1 MINVFHIVSNKIW
14 SGPEQYAYDLALRLR
29 NDDNYYIEVVCKKS
43 EAVFNKFRSLEIPV
57 SILPLKGLTDL
68 DSPVR
73 FARLL
78 KRGQNIIHVHTFH
91 DAFAAIWAKHIAENP
106 NTRIV
111 LTLHGVNRPRINY
124 LSKKVYRDLDRIVFV
139 SQRSY
144 DEFVPRITRLDRKKC
159 VIVRDSV
166 LPARSEKLA
175 QGDPGFLRFDN
186 AYSSWSQTVPVL
198 QRALTEQ
205 SQYNGK
211 EFFNSAS
218 IIDVAKKAGYET
230 WWFSNQGRYGQ
241 FDSVITLVAKGAD
254 TAEWT
259 DDSYNFSDKY
269 DMVLLDYLKKV
280 DPTKNNFIVLHIM
293 GSHIYYNNRYPSDFM
308 KWKTEDGTGMATAVS
323 SYANSILY
331 TDFFLS
337 QVFGYAR
344 EHLNLQAMLYFS
356 DHGENLVIS
365 HNPDVFSFDMV
376 RIPMFVYLSPE
387 YQEALPEQS
396 AILRQRHG
404 RYFTNDMLY
413 DTVCGLLN
421 APSHRYEAQQDFT
434 SPDYGFTRET
444 LTTMLGQ
451 HQLDEDPDGPSETFF

>member
-175 QGDPGFLRFDN
+175 QAPQLRQQLGIGSDQALIMYHGRLSHDKGLDVLLRAITQLDSSKYHLVILGEGNHKYVAQQKAFIVANQLVHNVTFLGFSDN
-186 AYSSWSQTVPVL
+186 VQAYIRQCDFGVLPSVVPE
-198 QRALTEQ
+198 ALGLSNLEYMMHGKAHIATNNGAQLE
-205 SQYNGK
+205 YLENGK
-211 EFFNSAS
+211 NA
-218 IIDVAKKAGYET
+218 
-230 WWFSNQGRYGQ
+230 
-241 FDSVITLVAKGAD
+241 
-254 TAEWT
+254 
-259 DDSYNFSDKY
+259 
-269 DMVLLDYLKKV
+269 LLV
-280 DPTKNNFIVLHIM
+280 DPDNPYELAQAIEQLTTDAVLRSRIGM
-293 GSHIYYNNRYPSDFM
+293 QARYDFN
-308 KWKTEDGTGMATAVS
+308 D
-323 SYANSILY
+323 
-331 TDFFLS
+331 
-337 QVFGYAR
+337 
-344 EHLNLQAMLYFS
+344 HLN
-356 DHGENLVIS
+356 
-365 HNPDVFSFDMV
+365 
-376 RIPMFVYLSPE
+376 
-387 YQEALPEQS
+387 
-396 AILRQRHG
+396 
-404 RYFTNDMLY
+404 Y
-413 DTVCGLLN
+413 DTFYKQMTELYASLFK
-421 APSHRYEAQQDFT
+421 AP
-434 SPDYGFTRET
+434 
-444 LTTMLGQ
+444 
-451 HQLDEDPDGPSETFF
+451 

>member
-175 QGDPGFLRFDN
+175 QAPQLRQQLGIGSD
-186 AYSSWSQTVPVL
+186 Q
-198 QRALTEQ
+198 ALIM
-205 SQYNGK
+205 YH
-211 EFFNSAS
+211 
-218 IIDVAKKAGYET
+218 
-230 WWFSNQGRYGQ
+230 GRLSH
-241 FDSVITLVAKGAD
+241 DKGLD
-254 TAEWT
+254 
-259 DDSYNFSDKY
+259 
-269 DMVLLDYLKKV
+269 VLL
-280 DPTKNNFIVLHIM
+280 
-293 GSHIYYNNRYPSDFM
+293 R
-308 KWKTEDGTGMATAVS
+308 
-323 SYANSILY
+323 
-331 TDFFLS
+331 
-337 QVFGYAR
+337 
-344 EHLNLQAMLYFS
+344 
-356 DHGENLVIS
+356 
-365 HNPDVFSFDMV
+365 
-376 RIPMFVYLSPE
+376 
-387 YQEALPEQS
+387 
-396 AILRQRHG
+396 AI
-404 RYFTNDMLY
+404 T
-413 DTVCGLLN
+413 
-421 APSHRYEAQQDFT
+421 
-434 SPDYGFTRET
+434 
-444 LTTMLGQ
+444 
-451 HQLDEDPDGPSETFF
+451 QLDSSKYHR